1 MNIIYCYDP
10 INYKKVDSC
19 FEEEELIAKE
29 FGFNIYYIN
38 YEDLVNY
45 NNVLKATKT
54 INNKINLIDNIT
66 IYRGWMLSPEK
77 YTILYNKLLD
87 KKIKLIN
94 NPEQYKFCHYS
105 PNNYST
111 ILDHTPKSIY
121 IPKEEINIDNI
132 KNRLSVFNSSPIILK
147 DYVKSQKHYWNKACY
162 IDDSSNI
169 KNIMK
174 IVNNFLELNDNLIE
188 GGLTFKQFEDFIKV
202 ENKVKEYRIFI
213 LNKKII
219 NTEINLEIKEFCNNE
234 LKDIINNIQSNFF
247 SIDLAKRKSDN
258 VWRIIEIG
266 DGQVSSI
273 SNDINILKKFY
284 NAILE

>member
-219 NTEINLEIKEFCNNE
+219 NTEINLEIEEFYNNK

>member
-273 SNDINILKKFY
+273 SNDINILKKV
-284 NAILE
+284 L